1 MTTFSATGSIEES
14 EAKAKDGKT
23 TKSTCQWLL
32 VYHCSA
38 KLRNKKQDTK
48 MLEPSILDEIVHQ
61 F

>member
-23 TKSTCQWLL
+23 TKSTCQWLPAYL
-32 VYHCSA
+32 CSA
-38 KLRNKKQDTK
+38 KLRNKKQDIK
-48 MLEPSILDEIVHQ
+48 RLEPSILDEIVHQ